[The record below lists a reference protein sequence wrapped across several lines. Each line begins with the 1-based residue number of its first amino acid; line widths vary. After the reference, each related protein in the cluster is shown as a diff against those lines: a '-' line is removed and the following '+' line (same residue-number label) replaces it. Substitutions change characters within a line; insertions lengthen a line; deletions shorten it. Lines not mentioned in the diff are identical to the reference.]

1 MAGRTNELMS
11 SIPLTPSELAEAR
24 RMQSEIMTSRVR
36 INQPGKTVY
45 DPQAGQEAQAEGGMV
60 YTGRGRIQ
68 PVTETTTRVA
78 AGGGETVIRDRY
90 VAAVP
95 WDVAGIMP
103 GQILTI
109 TQAHVAETV
118 GQRYQITSVDRGDGF
133 ATARRFHLEFLG
145 ERTEKPAP

>member
-1 MAGRTNELMS
+1 MS
-11 SIPLTPSELAEAR
+11 IIPLTSSELAEAR
-24 RMQSEIMTSRVR
+24 RMQAEIMTSRVR

-45 DPQAGQEAQAEGGMV
+45 DPQADQEILVEGGMV
-60 YTGRGRIQ
+60 YTGRARLQPANETAIRI
-68 PVTETTTRVA
+68 V

-95 WDVAGIMP
+95 WDVAGVMP

-109 TQAHVAETV
+109 TQAQAAETV

-133 ATARRFHLEFLG
+133 TTARRFHLEFLG
-145 ERTEKPAP
+145 ERAEKPAP

>member
-1 MAGRTNELMS
+1 MS
-11 SIPLTPSELAEAR
+11 AIPLTPSELAEAR
-24 RMQSEIMTSRVR
+24 RMQAEIMTSRVR

-45 DPQAGQEAQAEGGMV
+45 DPQSGQEALAEGDMV

-68 PVTETTTRVA
+68 PANEIAIRVI

-133 ATARRFHLEFLG
+133 ATARRFHCELLG
-145 ERTEKPAP
+145 ERAEKPAP

>member
-1 MAGRTNELMS
+1 MS
-11 SIPLTPSELAEAR
+11 IIPLTSSELAEAR
-24 RMQSEIMTSRVR
+24 RMQAEIMTSRVR

-45 DPQAGQEAQAEGGMV
+45 DPQADQEILVEGDMV
-60 YTGRGRIQ
+60 YTGRARLQPANETAIRI
-68 PVTETTTRVA
+68 V

-95 WDVAGIMP
+95 WDVAGVMP

-133 ATARRFHLEFLG
+133 ATARRFHCELLG
-145 ERTEKPAP
+145 ERAEKPAP

>member
-1 MAGRTNELMS
+1 MPDPVYITDAM
-11 SIPLTPSELAEAR
+11 LAQAR
-24 RMQSEIMTSRVR
+24 AAQNAIMTSRVR

-45 DPQAGQEAQAEGGMV
+45 DPHAAQEALAEGDMV

-68 PVTETTTRVA
+68 PVTETTTRVV

-133 ATARRFHLEFLG
+133 ATARRFHCELLG
-145 ERTEKPAP
+145 ERTEKPA

>member
-1 MAGRTNELMS
+1 MS
-11 SIPLTPSELAEAR
+11 IIPLTPSELAEAR

-45 DPQAGQEAQAEGGMV
+45 DPQAGQEIPAEGGMV
-60 YTGRGRIQ
+60 YTGRARLQPANETAIRI
-68 PVTETTTRVA
+68 V

-133 ATARRFHLEFLG
+133 ATARRFHCELLG
-145 ERTEKPAP
+145 ERTEKPA

>member
-1 MAGRTNELMS
+1 MPDPVYITDAM
-11 SIPLTPSELAEAR
+11 LAQAR
-24 RMQSEIMTSRVR
+24 AAQNAIMTSRVR

-45 DPQAGQEAQAEGGMV
+45 DPHAGQEALTEGDMV
-60 YTGRGRIQ
+60 YAGRGRIQ
-68 PVTETTTRVA
+68 PVAETTTRIIT
-78 AGGGETVIRDRY
+78 GGGETVIRDRY

-145 ERTEKPAP
+145 ERTEKPA

>member
-1 MAGRTNELMS
+1 MS
-11 SIPLTPSELAEAR
+11 ILPLTSSELAEAR
-24 RMQSEIMTSRVR
+24 RMQAEIMTSRVR

-45 DPQAGQEAQAEGGMV
+45 DPQAGQEIPAEGDMV
-60 YTGRGRIQ
+60 YAGRGRIQ
-68 PVTETTTRVA
+68 PVTETTTRVVT
-78 AGGGETVIRDRY
+78 GGGETVIRDRY

-133 ATARRFHLEFLG
+133 ATARRFHCELLG
-145 ERTEKPAP
+145 ERTEKPA

>member
-1 MAGRTNELMS
+1 MAGRIDEPMS
-11 SIPLTPSELAEAR
+11 IIPLTPSELAEAR

-45 DPQAGQEAQAEGGMV
+45 DPQAGQEVQAEGDMV

-68 PVTETTTRVA
+68 PVTETTTRVI

-109 TQAHVAETV
+109 TQAQVTETV

-133 ATARRFHLEFLG
+133 ATARRFHLELLG
-145 ERTEKPAP
+145 ERTEKSA

>member
-1 MAGRTNELMS
+1 MS
-11 SIPLTPSELAEAR
+11 IIPLTPSELAEAR

-45 DPQAGQEAQAEGGMV
+45 DAQSGQEALTEGDMV

-68 PVTETTTRVA
+68 PANEAAIRVV

-145 ERTEKPAP
+145 ERAEKPTP

>member
-1 MAGRTNELMS
+1 MS
-11 SIPLTPSELAEAR
+11 IIPLTPSELAEAR
-24 RMQSEIMTSRVR
+24 RMQAEIMTSRVR

-45 DPQAGQEAQAEGGMV
+45 DPQSGQEALAEGDMV

-68 PVTETTTRVA
+68 PVAETTTRVVT
-78 AGGGETVIRDRY
+78 GGGETVIRDRY

-133 ATARRFHLEFLG
+133 ATARRFHCEILG
-145 ERTEKPAP
+145 ERAEKPAP

>member
-1 MAGRTNELMS
+1 MS
-11 SIPLTPSELAEAR
+11 IIPLTPSELAEAR
-24 RMQSEIMTSRVR
+24 RMQTEIMTSRVR
-36 INQPGKTVY
+36 INQPGKAVY
-45 DPQAGQEAQAEGGMV
+45 DPQAGQEVQAEGDMV

-68 PVTETTTRVA
+68 PVTETTTRVVT
-78 AGGGETVIRDRY
+78 GGGETVIRDRY

-133 ATARRFHLEFLG
+133 ATARRFHLELLG
-145 ERTEKPAP
+145 ERAERPT

>member
-1 MAGRTNELMS
+1 MS
-11 SIPLTPSELAEAR
+11 IIPLTPSELAEAR

-45 DPQAGQEAQAEGGMV
+45 DPQSGQEALAEGDMV

-68 PVTETTTRVA
+68 PANEAAIRVV

-95 WDVAGIMP
+95 WNVAGIMP

-133 ATARRFHLEFLG
+133 ATARRFHLELLG
-145 ERTEKPAP
+145 ERAEKPTL

>member
-1 MAGRTNELMS
+1 MS
-11 SIPLTPSELAEAR
+11 IIPLTSSELAEAR
-24 RMQSEIMTSRVR
+24 RMQAEIMTSRVR

-45 DPQAGQEAQAEGGMV
+45 DPQADQEILVEGGMV
-60 YTGRGRIQ
+60 YTGRARLQPANETAIRI
-68 PVTETTTRVA
+68 V

-95 WDVAGIMP
+95 WDVAGVMP

-109 TQAHVAETV
+109 TQAQAAETV

-145 ERTEKPAP
+145 ERAEKPAP

>member
-1 MAGRTNELMS
+1 MS
-11 SIPLTPSELAEAR
+11 IIPLTPSELAEAR

-45 DPQAGQEAQAEGGMV
+45 DPQAGQEVLTEGDMV

-68 PVTETTTRVA
+68 PVTETTTRVIT
-78 AGGGETVIRDRY
+78 GGGETVIRDRY

-95 WDVAGIMP
+95 WDIAGIMP

-133 ATARRFHLEFLG
+133 ATARRFHCELLG
-145 ERTEKPAP
+145 ERAEKP

>member
-1 MAGRTNELMS
+1 MAGRLDEPMS
-11 SIPLTPSELAEAR
+11 IIPLAPSELAEAR
-24 RMQSEIMTSRVR
+24 RMQAEIMTSRVR

-45 DPQAGQEAQAEGGMV
+45 DPQAGQEVPAEGDMV
-60 YTGRGRIQ
+60 YIGRGRIQ
-68 PVTETTTRVA
+68 PVTETTTRVVT
-78 AGGGETVIRDRY
+78 GGGETVIRDRY

-109 TQAHVAETV
+109 TQAQAAETV

-133 ATARRFHLEFLG
+133 VTARRFHLELLG
-145 ERTEKPAP
+145 ERAEKPA

>member
-1 MAGRTNELMS
+1 MS
-11 SIPLTPSELAEAR
+11 IIPLTPSELAEAR
-24 RMQSEIMTSRVR
+24 RMQSEIMTPRVR

-45 DPQAGQEAQAEGGMV
+45 DPQSGQEALAEGDMV

-68 PVTETTTRVA
+68 PVTETTTRVI

-145 ERTEKPAP
+145 ERTEKPTP

>member
-1 MAGRTNELMS
+1 MS
-11 SIPLTPSELAEAR
+11 IIPLTPSELAEAR
-24 RMQSEIMTSRVR
+24 RMQAEIMTSRVR

-45 DPQAGQEAQAEGGMV
+45 DPQAGQEILVEGDMV

-68 PVTETTTRVA
+68 PANETAIRVVT
-78 AGGGETVIRDRY
+78 GGGEMVIRDRY

-95 WDVAGIMP
+95 WDVAGVMP

-133 ATARRFHLEFLG
+133 ATARRFHCEILG
-145 ERTEKPAP
+145 ERAEKP

>member
-1 MAGRTNELMS
+1 MPDPVYITDAL
-11 SIPLTPSELAEAR
+11 LAQAR
-24 RMQSEIMTSRVR
+24 AAQNAIMTSRVR

-45 DPQAGQEAQAEGGMV
+45 DPQAGQETPAEGGMV

-68 PVTETTTRVA
+68 PVTETTTHVI

-95 WDVAGIMP
+95 WDVAGITP

-133 ATARRFHLEFLG
+133 ATARRFHCEFLG
-145 ERTEKPAP
+145 ERADKPAP

>member
-1 MAGRTNELMS
+1 MAGRANEPMS
-11 SIPLTPSELAEAR
+11 IIPLTPSELAEAR

-36 INQPGKTVY
+36 INQPGKIVY
-45 DPQAGQEAQAEGGMV
+45 DPQAGQEVPTEGDMV
-60 YTGRGRIQ
+60 YTGRARIQ
-68 PVTETTTRVA
+68 PVTETTTRVI

-95 WDVAGIMP
+95 WDIAGIMP

-133 ATARRFHLEFLG
+133 ATARRFHLELLG
-145 ERTEKPAP
+145 ERAEKPA

>member
-1 MAGRTNELMS
+1 MS
-11 SIPLTPSELAEAR
+11 IIPLTPSELAEAR
-24 RMQSEIMTSRVR
+24 RMQAEIMTSRVR

-45 DPQAGQEAQAEGGMV
+45 DPQAGQEVQAEGDMV

-68 PVTETTTRVA
+68 PVTETTTRIIT
-78 AGGGETVIRDRY
+78 GGGETVIRDRY

-109 TQAHVAETV
+109 TQAQAVETV

-145 ERTEKPAP
+145 ERAEKPTL

>member
-1 MAGRTNELMS
+1 MS
-11 SIPLTPSELAEAR
+11 IIPLTSSELAEAR
-24 RMQSEIMTSRVR
+24 RMQAEIMTSRVR

-45 DPQAGQEAQAEGGMV
+45 DPQAGQEVQAEGDMV
-60 YTGRGRIQ
+60 YTGRARIQ
-68 PVTETTTRVA
+68 AANETAIRIV

-109 TQAHVAETV
+109 TQAQAAETV

-133 ATARRFHLEFLG
+133 ATARRFHCELLG
-145 ERTEKPAP
+145 ERAEKPA

>member
-1 MAGRTNELMS
+1 MPDPVYITDAM
-11 SIPLTPSELAEAR
+11 LAQAR
-24 RMQSEIMTSRVR
+24 AAQNAIMTSRVR

-45 DPQAGQEAQAEGGMV
+45 DPHAGQEVPAEGDMV

-68 PVTETTTRVA
+68 PANETAVRVI

-133 ATARRFHLEFLG
+133 ATARRFHLELLG
-145 ERTEKPAP
+145 ERTEKPA

>member
-1 MAGRTNELMS
+1 MPDPVYITDAM
-11 SIPLTPSELAEAR
+11 LTQAR
-24 RMQSEIMTSRVR
+24 AAQNAIMTSRVR

-45 DPQAGQEAQAEGGMV
+45 DPHAGQEALTEGDMV
-60 YTGRGRIQ
+60 YAGRGRIQ
-68 PVTETTTRVA
+68 PVAETTTRVI

-133 ATARRFHLEFLG
+133 ATARRFHCELLG
-145 ERTEKPAP
+145 ERTEKPTS

>member
-1 MAGRTNELMS
+1 MPGPVYITDAM
-11 SIPLTPSELAEAR
+11 LTQAR
-24 RMQSEIMTSRVR
+24 AAQNAIMTCRVR
-36 INQPGKTVY
+36 INQPGKTIY
-45 DPQAGQEAQAEGGMV
+45 DPQAGQEVPTEGDMV

-68 PVTETTTRVA
+68 PANETAIRVA
-78 AGGGETVIRDRY
+78 AGGGEMVIRDRY

-145 ERTEKPAP
+145 ERAEKPA

>member
-1 MAGRTNELMS
+1 MPDPVYITDAM
-11 SIPLTPSELAEAR
+11 LAQAR
-24 RMQSEIMTSRVR
+24 AAQNAIMTSRVR

-45 DPQAGQEAQAEGGMV
+45 DPHAGQEALAEGNMV

-68 PVTETTTRVA
+68 PVTETTTRVI

-95 WDVAGIMP
+95 WDIAGIMP

-109 TQAHVAETV
+109 TQAHAAETV

-133 ATARRFHLEFLG
+133 ATARRFHCELLG
-145 ERTEKPAP
+145 ERAEKPAP

>member
-1 MAGRTNELMS
+1 MS
-11 SIPLTPSELAEAR
+11 IIPLTPSELAEAR

-36 INQPGKTVY
+36 INQPGKIAY
-45 DPQAGQEAQAEGGMV
+45 DPQSGQEVPTEGDMV
-60 YTGRGRIQ
+60 YTGRARLQ
-68 PVTETTTRVA
+68 PVTETTTRVVT
-78 AGGGETVIRDRY
+78 GGGETVIRDRY

-133 ATARRFHLEFLG
+133 ATARRFHCELLG

>member
-1 MAGRTNELMS
+1 MPGSAYITDA
-11 SIPLTPSELAEAR
+11 ILTQAR
-24 RMQSEIMTSRVR
+24 AAQNAIMTSRVR

-45 DPQAGQEAQAEGGMV
+45 DPQASQEVQAEGDMV

-68 PVTETTTRVA
+68 PANETAIRVV
-78 AGGGETVIRDRY
+78 AGGGEMVIRDRY

-109 TQAHVAETV
+109 TQAQVTETV

-133 ATARRFHLEFLG
+133 ATARRFHLERLG
-145 ERTEKPAP
+145 ERTEKSA

>member
-1 MAGRTNELMS
+1 MS
-11 SIPLTPSELAEAR
+11 IIPLTPSELAEAR
-24 RMQSEIMTSRVR
+24 RMQAEIMTSRVR
-36 INQPGKTVY
+36 INRPGKTVY
-45 DPQAGQEAQAEGGMV
+45 DPQAGQEAPTEGDMV

-68 PVTETTTRVA
+68 PVTETTTRVI
-78 AGGGETVIRDRY
+78 AGGGETIIRDRY

-95 WDVAGIMP
+95 WDIVGIMP

-133 ATARRFHLEFLG
+133 ATARRFHCELLG
-145 ERTEKPAP
+145 ERAEKPAP

>member
-1 MAGRTNELMS
+1 MS
-11 SIPLTPSELAEAR
+11 IIPLTPSELAEAR
-24 RMQSEIMTSRVR
+24 RMQSEIMTSRAR
-36 INQPGKTVY
+36 INQPGKIVY
-45 DPQAGQEAQAEGGMV
+45 DPQAGQEVPTEGDMV
-60 YTGRGRIQ
+60 YTGRARIQ
-68 PVTETTTRVA
+68 PVTETTTRVI

-95 WDVAGIMP
+95 WDIAGIMP

-133 ATARRFHLEFLG
+133 ATARRFHLELLG
-145 ERTEKPAP
+145 ERAEKPAP

>member
-1 MAGRTNELMS
+1 MPAPVYITDAV
-11 SIPLTPSELAEAR
+11 LARAR
-24 RMQSEIMTSRVR
+24 AAQNAIMTSRVR

-45 DPQAGQEAQAEGGMV
+45 DPQSGQEVQAEGDMV
-60 YTGRGRIQ
+60 YTGRGRVQ
-68 PVTETTTRVA
+68 PVAETTTRVVT
-78 AGGGETVIRDRY
+78 GGGETVIRDRY

-145 ERTEKPAP
+145 ERAEKPTL

>member
-1 MAGRTNELMS
+1 MPDPVYITDAM
-11 SIPLTPSELAEAR
+11 LARAR
-24 RMQSEIMTSRVR
+24 AAQNAIMTSRVR

-45 DPQAGQEAQAEGGMV
+45 DPHAGQEALTEGDMV

-68 PVTETTTRVA
+68 PVAETTTRIIT
-78 AGGGETVIRDRY
+78 GGGETVIRDRY

-145 ERTEKPAP
+145 ERTEKPA

>member
-1 MAGRTNELMS
+1 MPAPVYITDAV
-11 SIPLTPSELAEAR
+11 LARAR
-24 RMQSEIMTSRVR
+24 AAQNAIMTSRVR

-45 DPQAGQEAQAEGGMV
+45 DPHAGQEVPTEGDMV

-68 PVTETTTRVA
+68 PVTETTTRVIA
-78 AGGGETVIRDRY
+78 AAGETVIRDRY

-145 ERTEKPAP
+145 ERAEKPTL

>member
-1 MAGRTNELMS
+1 MS
-11 SIPLTPSELAEAR
+11 IIPLTPSELAEAR

-45 DPQAGQEAQAEGGMV
+45 DPQSGQEVPAEGDMV

-68 PVTETTTRVA
+68 PANETTIRVI

-109 TQAHVAETV
+109 TQAHVAEAV

-133 ATARRFHLEFLG
+133 ATARRFHCELLG
-145 ERTEKPAP
+145 ERTEKPA

>member
-1 MAGRTNELMS
+1 MPGPVYITDAM
-11 SIPLTPSELAEAR
+11 LTQAR
-24 RMQSEIMTSRVR
+24 AAQNAIMTSRVR

-45 DPQAGQEAQAEGGMV
+45 DPQAGQEVQAEGDMV

-68 PVTETTTRVA
+68 PANETAIRVV
-78 AGGGETVIRDRY
+78 AGGGEMVIRDRY

-109 TQAHVAETV
+109 TQAHVTETV

-145 ERTEKPAP
+145 ERAEKPTP

>member
-1 MAGRTNELMS
+1 MS
-11 SIPLTPSELAEAR
+11 IIPLTPSELAEAR

-45 DPQAGQEAQAEGGMV
+45 DPQSGQEALAEGDMV

-68 PVTETTTRVA
+68 PVTETTTRVVT
-78 AGGGETVIRDRY
+78 GGGETVIRDRY

-133 ATARRFHLEFLG
+133 ATARRFHLELLG
-145 ERTEKPAP
+145 ERAEKPAP

>member
-1 MAGRTNELMS
+1 MS
-11 SIPLTPSELAEAR
+11 IIPLTPSELAEAR

-45 DPQAGQEAQAEGGMV
+45 DPQAGQEVQAEGDMV

-68 PVTETTTRVA
+68 PANETTIRVV
-78 AGGGETVIRDRY
+78 AGGGEAVIRDRY

-95 WDVAGIMP
+95 WDVAGIVP
-103 GQILTI
+103 GQILTV

-133 ATARRFHLEFLG
+133 ATARRFHCEILG
-145 ERTEKPAP
+145 ERAEKPAP

>member
-1 MAGRTNELMS
+1 MPDPVYITDAM
-11 SIPLTPSELAEAR
+11 LTQAR
-24 RMQSEIMTSRVR
+24 AAQNAIMTSRVR

-45 DPQAGQEAQAEGGMV
+45 DPHAGQEVPAEGDMV
-60 YTGRGRIQ
+60 YTGRARIQ
-68 PVTETTTRVA
+68 PVTETTTRVI

-109 TQAHVAETV
+109 TQAQAAETV

-133 ATARRFHLEFLG
+133 ATARRFHCELLG
-145 ERTEKPAP
+145 ERTEKPT

>member
-1 MAGRTNELMS
+1 MS
-11 SIPLTPSELAEAR
+11 IIPLTPSELAEAR

-45 DPQAGQEAQAEGGMV
+45 DPHAGQEVPAEGDMV

-68 PVTETTTRVA
+68 PVTETTTRIIT
-78 AGGGETVIRDRY
+78 GGGETVIRDRY

-109 TQAHVAETV
+109 TQAQAVETV

-133 ATARRFHLEFLG
+133 ATARRFHCELMG
-145 ERTEKPAP
+145 ERAEKPTP